1 MPDEIIE
8 LTKIGMPLM
17 DAIKAGTS
25 VAAECF
31 GIEKRTGAIKRGLEA
46 DLIAVERDPLTDIRN
61 LQDVLL
67 VVNNGKVVV
76 NRLGW

>member
-1 MPDEIIE
+1 ME
-8 LTKIGMPLM
+8 
-17 DAIKAGTS
+17 AIKAGTS

-31 GIEKRTGAIKRGLEA
+31 VVQSRTGAIRKGLEA

-61 LQDVLL
+61 LQDILL
-67 VVNNGKVVV
+67 VVNNGKVAV